1 MFDVRLFKGLREPY
15 KTAQLLG
22 KAEKISG
29 FWKKLI
35 LLLVITFILASIGSI
50 FGIGNDI
57 LSKELNNLS
66 NTGFE
71 ATKSLFA
78 IGQIIRVLIEALL
91 IITIPSLF
99 FWAVSDKEWKKFMVV
114 QQYVLV
120 LFLLEKLLLLPFA
133 VFLGLT
139 AEASNP
145 FSFGIIGQY
154 FTNNEF
160 ILLCLAQISIFKIWA
175 VVLQFKYIKELIES
189 TAKRAALYVIGFNI
203 VILLIVTLFNMMD
216 LEKLL

>member
-1 MFDVRLFKGLREPY
+1 MFDVRLFRGLREPY

-29 FWKKLI
+29 FWKRLI
-35 LLLVITFILASIGSI
+35 LLLVITFILASIQSI

-99 FWAVSDKEWKKFMVV
+99 FWAVSEREWEKFMVV

-139 AEASNP
+139 ADISNP
-145 FSFGIIGQY
+145 FSLGIIGQY

-160 ILLCLAQISIFKIWA
+160 FLLCLAQISIFKVWA

-203 VILLIVTLFNMMD
+203 VILLIVTLFNMMN

>member
-29 FWKKLI
+29 FWKRLI

-66 NTGFE
+66 STGFE

-78 IGQIIRVLIEALL
+78 IGQIIRVLVEALL

-99 FWAVSDKEWKKFMVV
+99 FWAVSDKEWKKFMAV

-133 VFLGLT
+133 VFFGLT
-139 AEASNP
+139 AEVSNP
-145 FSFGIIGQY
+145 FSLGIIGQY
-154 FTNNEF
+154 LTNNEF

-189 TAKRAALYVIGFNI
+189 NAKRAALYVIGFNI
-203 VILLIVTLFNMMD
+203 VILLIVTFFNMMD

>member
-1 MFDVRLFKGLREPY
+1 MFDVRLFRGLREPY

-29 FWKKLI
+29 FWKRLI
-35 LLLVITFILASIGSI
+35 LLLVITLILASIESI

-78 IGQIIRVLIEALL
+78 IGQIIGVLIEVLL

-99 FWAVSDKEWKKFMVV
+99 FWALSDKEWKKFMVV
-114 QQYVLV
+114 TAIC
-120 LFLLEKLLLLPFA
+120 FGPF
-133 VFLGLT
+133 
-139 AEASNP
+139 
-145 FSFGIIGQY
+145 
-154 FTNNEF
+154 FT
-160 ILLCLAQISIFKIWA
+160 
-175 VVLQFKYIKELIES
+175 
-189 TAKRAALYVIGFNI
+189 
-203 VILLIVTLFNMMD
+203 
-216 LEKLL
+216 

>member
-29 FWKKLI
+29 FWKRLI
-35 LLLVITFILASIGSI
+35 LLFVITFILASIESI
-50 FGIGNDI
+50 FGVGNDI

-78 IGQIIRVLIEALL
+78 IGQIIRMLIEALL

-99 FWAVSDKEWKKFMVV
+99 FWAVSEKEWKKFIVL
-114 QQYVLV
+114 QQFVLV

-139 AEASNP
+139 TDISSP
-145 FSFGIIGQY
+145 FSLGIIGQY
-154 FTNNEF
+154 LTNNEF

-175 VVLQFKYIKELIES
+175 VVLQFKYIKELTEG

>member
-1 MFDVRLFKGLREPY
+1 MFDVRLFRGLREPY

-29 FWKKLI
+29 FWKRLI
-35 LLLVITFILASIGSI
+35 LLLVITFILASIESI

-99 FWAVSDKEWKKFMVV
+99 FWAVSEREWEKFMVV

-139 AEASNP
+139 ADISNP
-145 FSFGIIGQY
+145 FSLGIIGQY

-160 ILLCLAQISIFKIWA
+160 FLLCLAQISIFKVWA

-203 VILLIVTLFNMMD
+203 VILLIVTLFNMMN

>member
-22 KAEKISG
+22 EAEKISG
-29 FWKKLI
+29 FWKRLI
-35 LLLVITFILASIGSI
+35 LLFVITFILASIESI
-50 FGIGNDI
+50 FGVGNDI

-78 IGQIIRVLIEALL
+78 IGQIIRMLIEALL

-99 FWAVSDKEWKKFMVV
+99 FWAVSEKEWKKFIVL
-114 QQYVLV
+114 QQFVLV

-139 AEASNP
+139 TDISSP
-145 FSFGIIGQY
+145 FSLGIIGQY
-154 FTNNEF
+154 LTNNEF

-175 VVLQFKYIKELIES
+175 VVLQFKYIKELTEG